1 MTEPSTLLCT
11 RPQDAVIA
19 HYRGQPLTVAGLVAT
34 AESLAATL
42 EPGCEVINLCGN
54 RVHFLIVFCAVLLRG
69 GKSILPP
76 NRQPGTIV
84 ELANGGQS
92 PRFVFFDEGI
102 ELGAMASQRW
112 RKLERLDIS
121 SDEAFTGMPRIPL
134 DDNLVEVYTS
144 GSTGVPKKLVKT
156 WRILA
161 GTGEKLCAALDS
173 NATCWDLVATVPC
186 QHMYGLEASVIV
198 PLRGQFAIVEH
209 TPFYPEDVVEKVAQ
223 CERPV
228 RLVTTPVHLRAVV
241 QSHSQLPASLQQI
254 ISATAPLAEPIARAA
269 EDAGVA
275 EVYEIFGFS
284 EAGSVATRR
293 TLAGPRWQLLRG
305 FRFEHED
312 KVMLYADH
320 LPKAEPFPDE
330 LELVGDSQ
338 FRFLA
343 RAGDHLNIGGK
354 RMSLADLSAK
364 LLAIPGVV
372 DAHLYI
378 DKQGDA
384 RPVGFVVTDLS
395 VREVLHA
402 LSHRVDPVFLPRP
415 FKKVPQVMRNA
426 TGKVTAV
433 ELAIMLK
440 GDG

>member
-11 RPQDAVIA
+11 RPPDDVIA
-19 HYRGQPLTVAGLVAT
+19 HYHGQPLTVAGLVAT

-42 EPGCEVINLCGN
+42 EPGCDVINLCGN
-54 RVHFLIVFCAVLLRG
+54 RVHFLVVFCAVLLRG
-69 GKSILPP
+69 GKNILPP

-84 ELANGGQS
+84 ELASAGQS
-92 PRFVFFDEGI
+92 PRLVFFDEGI
-102 ELGAMASQRW
+102 ELDPMDSQHW
-112 RKLERLDIS
+112 RRLERLDIA
-121 SDEAFTGMPRIPL
+121 DDAAFTGMPCIPL
-134 DDNLVEVYTS
+134 DHNLVEVYTS

-173 NATCWDLVATVPC
+173 DNTCWDLVATVPC
-186 QHMYGLEASVIV
+186 QHMYGLEASVIM
-198 PLRGQFAIVEH
+198 PLRGRFAIVEH
-209 TPFYPEDVVEKVAQ
+209 TPFYPEDVVEQVAQ

-241 QSHSQLPASLQQI
+241 QSHARLPDSLQQV

-269 EDAGVA
+269 EEAGVA
-275 EVYEIFGFS
+275 KVYEIFGFS

-293 TLAGPRWQLLRG
+293 TLTGPTWQLLRG
-305 FRFEHED
+305 FRFVRED

-378 DKQGDA
+378 DKQGEA
-384 RPVGFVVTDLS
+384 RPVGFVVTELS
-395 VREVLHA
+395 VRDVLHA

-415 FKKVPQVMRNA
+415 FKKVPQIMRNA
-426 TGKVTAV
+426 TGKVTAA
-433 ELAIMLK
+433 ELATMLK
-440 GDG
+440 GGS